1 MRPVKQT
8 GEAAA
13 AEVRSRFSEFR
24 TSSFPMEASF
34 GIRAG
39 AETEPPRRRPGIP
52 KIPSLN
58 PERALEA
65 ISRESEI
72 AQQIAPVVA
81 AKLRAA
87 AGHRELIKPSG

>member
-1 MRPVKQT
+1 MVRPVKQT

-24 TSSFPMEASF
+24 TNSSPMEAGF
-34 GIRAG
+34 GIRVG
-39 AETEPPRRRPGIP
+39 AETEPPRRMPRIP
-52 KIPSLN
+52 KTPPLN

-72 AQQIAPVVA
+72 AQQIAPVAA
-81 AKLRAA
+81 AKLR
-87 AGHRELIKPSG
+87 G